1 MKALKEHK
9 EAEKKEN
16 EKTSEPE
23 IHLKIKNKVEEQ
35 INRKEKET
43 IQANFVHA
51 IFEEEK
57 KKVKEKWLT
66 GLFNSEANDSIVFES
81 NVDEKYDKWEVNKRT
96 KWSKKVRN
104 RRKTIRGF
112 YIKRKAVKKF
122 YIDVK
127 RYKKRNGYFRR

>member
-9 EAEKKEN
+9 ESEKKEN

-23 IHLKIKNKVEEQ
+23 IHLIIKNKVEEQ
-35 INRKEKET
+35 INRKEEET

-51 IFEEEK
+51 IFDEEK

-66 GLFNSEANDSIVFES
+66 GLFNSGVNDSIVFES
-81 NVDEKYDKWEVNKRT
+81 KVDERYDKWEVNKRT
-96 KWSKKVRN
+96 KWSKKVWN

-127 RYKKRNGYFRR
+127 RYKKKK